1 MIIEI
6 FTGASIMVADINN
19 FNPSPFT
26 TAYSV
31 VEYVIKKERRHTIDV
46 SPETLEKFKSWE
58 KEDFYKDDPYK
69 EMWDKDWIRK

>member
-6 FTGASIMVADINN
+6 FTGASIMIADNN

-31 VEYVIKKERRHTIDV
+31 VEYVIKKEHRHKVDV
-46 SPETLEKFKSWE
+46 SEETLEKFKRWAQ
-58 KEDFYKDDPYK
+58 EDFYKDDPYK